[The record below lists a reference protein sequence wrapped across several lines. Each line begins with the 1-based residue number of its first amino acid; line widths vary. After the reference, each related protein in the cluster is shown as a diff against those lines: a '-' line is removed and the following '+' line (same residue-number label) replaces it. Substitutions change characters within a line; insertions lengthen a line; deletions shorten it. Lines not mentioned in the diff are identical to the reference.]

1 MLVGFFQSLSQVCKV
16 FHLCFYM
23 ILLAASI
30 CCDSEF
36 GEATNVAPD
45 KTSTFLRRVL
55 CISQIHFA
63 NYASEQ
69 VGHL

>member
-1 MLVGFFQSLSQVCKV
+1 
-16 FHLCFYM
+16 M

-69 VGHL
+69 VGHF